1 MWYIKINPRKTIKFQ
16 QIIAKYGERLM
27 LAEERFGI
35 ILELLEK
42 QQTVSISQ
50 LCEKLGISEATARR
64 DLTALDRQGRLTK
77 VHGGA
82 IALRETVQ
90 SGSDE
95 PDFVT
100 KSKLHID
107 EKERIARYAAAQVN
121 DDDFVFLD
129 AGTTVIRMVEH
140 LTKSRAAFV
149 TTGITCARRLVEMGL
164 RAYVV
169 GGLLKPGTEAIVG
182 GVALE
187 GLQGYH
193 FTKAFLGANGVT
205 VKEGVTTPDTEEA
218 RIKAKAVEQAY
229 MTYVLADSSKFGKAA
244 AVTICPMNKVCIITS
259 RLPDEAYRQHAVIKE
274 VEAGS
279 KSEKTSRPA
288 KPNL

>member
-1 MWYIKINPRKTIKFQ
+1 MWYIKVNPRKSIKFQ
-16 QIIAKYGERLM
+16 QIIARYGECLM

-82 IALRETVQ
+82 VALRETVQ

-129 AGTTVIRMVEH
+129 AG
-140 LTKSRAAFV
+140 